1 MSEIKE
7 QVQNFIHKYLDVHP
21 EAEVVIADYALRTW
35 QPRPKAVKYL
45 QFVGM
50 PNSGKTR
57 AGAVMAAICQ
67 NPLEA
72 NGNMS
77 PASLLYLMDEKCPC
91 TLILDDTFT
100 HNDPESTIAKILIFG
115 AEDSNRIW
123 NAEPRALE
131 VFGYKV
137 VISTRKFREPAIQ
150 SKCITVKLTETERN
164 EIPRFLSGEFE
175 KDSAEIQQALTA
187 FYAGIPAFAL

>member
-21 EAEVVIADYALRTW
+21 EAEAMIADYALRTW
-35 QPRPKAVKYL
+35 QPRPKSVKYL
-45 QFVGM
+45 QFIGM

-57 AGAVMAAICQ
+57 AGAVMEAICY
-67 NPLEA
+67 NPLKA
-72 NGNMS
+72 TGNTS

-91 TLILDDTFT
+91 TLILDDAYT
-100 HNDPESTIAKILIFG
+100 HNDPESTIAKILNFG
-115 AEDSNRIW
+115 AVDSCRIW

-137 VISTRKFREPAIQ
+137 VISTLKFRDPAIQ
-150 SKCITVKLTETERN
+150 SKCITVKLSETQRN
-164 EIPRFLSGEFE
+164 EIPRFLSDEFE
-175 KDSAEIQQALTA
+175 KDSAEIQQALSA
-187 FYAGIPAFAL
+187 FHADIPAFVL

>member
-21 EAEVVIADYALRTW
+21 EAEAVIADYALRTW

-67 NPLEA
+67 NPLKA
-72 NGNMS
+72 DGNMS
-77 PASLLYLMDEKCPC
+77 PASLLYLMDEECPC
-91 TLILDDTFT
+91 TLILDGAYT
-100 HNDPESTIAKILIFG
+100 HNDPESTISNILKCG
-115 AEDSNRIW
+115 NYDGNRI
-123 NAEPRALE
+123 
-131 VFGYKV
+131 
-137 VISTRKFREPAIQ
+137 
-150 SKCITVKLTETERN
+150 
-164 EIPRFLSGEFE
+164 
-175 KDSAEIQQALTA
+175 
-187 FYAGIPAFAL
+187 